1 MSLASPLFASGTY
14 TVTRQAAGSYVAGD
28 WTPGAT
34 SNFNVSGDLQPLSG
48 ADLKILP
55 EAFHTEEVQKMY
67 LSTELFSA
75 RAGKE
80 ADQIAIDGAQWK
92 VINVRKYT
100 TLTGNFKVMLARID
114 QP

>member
-1 MSLASPLFASGTY
+1 MSLTSPLFTSGTY
-14 TVTRQAAGSYVAGD
+14 VVTRQATGSYVNGD
-28 WTPGAT
+28 WTPGSDST
-34 SNFNVSGDLQPLSG
+34 FNVDGDLQPLSG

-75 RAGKE
+75 RDNKE
-80 ADQIAIDGAQWK
+80 ADKIAIDGADWR

-100 TLTGNFKVMLARID
+100 ILSSNFKVMLARID